1 VILNTDSEV
10 TQISVIMNRLRL
22 TRAKFRRRKHLKR
35 KKILRK
41 RLFHERKLI
50 KKSLMYN
57 AKTIVYALNYDFSND
72 WDIECFKTYLR
83 DNITKRQANYAV
95 KAFNQCNCCENHKIA
110 RPKALCKRIHT
121 PQFTNKLVTCGCS
134 CRHLSRTLCD
144 VFYS

>member
-1 VILNTDSEV
+1 MILNTNSEV
-10 TQISVIMNRLRL
+10 TQINVTMNHSRL
-22 TRAKFRRRKHLKR
+22 TGAKFRRKKHLKR

-41 RLFHERKLI
+41 QLFQKRKRI
-50 KKSLMYN
+50 EKSLMHN
-57 AKTIVYALNYDFSND
+57 AKLIVYGLAYDYQNN

-95 KAFNQCNCCENHKIA
+95 RGFNQCNCCANHKIT

-121 PQFTNKLVTCGCS
+121 PQFTNKLVTCSCE
-134 CRHLSRTLCD
+134 CRHLSRMLCD